1 MTLSNNEQRKCFKA
15 CQDSLNGKPCPCN
28 NTNFNRKMRI
38 QITYIVENDNWTD
51 EEYDEKSERTVILE
65 QSDIINAI
73 ERLIVLEEGEYI
85 EDIYSAKEVN
95 R

>member
-1 MTLSNNEQRKCFKA
+1 
-15 CQDSLNGKPCPCN
+15 
-28 NTNFNRKMRI
+28 MRI

-65 QSDIINAI
+65 RSDIVNAI
-73 ERLIVLEEGEYI
+73 EQLIVLKEGEWI